1 MIKAVLFDMDGV
13 VLDTEK
19 LYTRFWNAA
28 IEECGYSVT
37 WEQLLNLRSLGKEYA
52 PAYFK
57 EILGTDK
64 DADKIRMVRRAR
76 MKEYTDLYGI
86 EAKPGLRKTVQ
97 ELKKRNIKTAIATAS
112 DKTRAEAFL
121 KETGV
126 HSLFDRILTTSMV
139 KHGKPRPDIY
149 LSACDQLGI
158 APGEAMA
165 VEDSDNGALAAI
177 RAGCR
182 TVVVVDLAP
191 PREEIVP
198 MLYGVAKTLP
208 EILNY
213 L

>member
-19 LYTRFWNAA
+19 LYTRFWNVA

-37 WEQLLNLRSLGKEYA
+37 LEQLLHLRSLGIEYA

-64 DADKIRMVRRAR
+64 DAEKIRMVRRKR
-76 MKEYTDLYGI
+76 MKEYTDKYGI
-86 EAKPGLRKTVQ
+86 EAKPGVGETVSR
-97 ELKKRNIKTAIATAS
+97 LNKMGIKTAIATAS
-112 DKTRAEAFL
+112 DKTRAEEFL
-121 KETGV
+121 KQTGV
-126 HSLFDRILTTSMV
+126 YSLFDRILTTSMV
-139 KHGKPRPDIY
+139 KHGKPQPDIY
-149 LSACDQLGI
+149 LSACEQLGI
-158 APGEAMA
+158 APEEAMA
-165 VEDSDNGALAAI
+165 VEDSDNGALSAI

-182 TVVVVDLAP
+182 TVVVVDLALP
-191 PREEIVP
+191 KEEIVP
-198 MLYGVAKTLP
+198 MLYGVAQTLP